1 MPRLAHARELE
12 SIVREV
18 ARSVTLP
25 RYLDSPRLAKTD
37 GSSLTEADTLTQRA
51 LATRVQQII
60 EAPVLGE
67 EMTFGQQAEIW
78 SAAQD
83 GLWVIDPIDGTTNFA
98 NGIPMF
104 ALSVAWLIEGV
115 TQFGVVYDPIA
126 DEAFYGARGEGA
138 WLNGIRLPQ
147 RRPAK
152 ELAQAVGSADFK
164 RLPPEL
170 AQRLAL
176 ASPCFSL
183 RSFGSSALEWCFV
196 AAGRLDLHIHGGQM
210 LWDYAVGRLLV
221 EEAGGLASG
230 LAGEVLEAD
239 PLAKQGVAV
248 GASPQLHQQLLA
260 WIKAS

>member
-1 MPRLAHARELE
+1 
-12 SIVREV
+12 
-18 ARSVTLP
+18 
-25 RYLDSPRLAKTD
+25 
-37 GSSLTEADTLTQRA
+37 
-51 LATRVQQII
+51 
-60 EAPVLGE
+60 
-67 EMTFGQQAEIW
+67 
-78 SAAQD
+78 
-83 GLWVIDPIDGTTNFA
+83 
-98 NGIPMF
+98 MF

-183 RSFGSSALEWCFV
+183 RSFGSSALEKWCFV
-196 AAGRLDLHIHGGQM
+196 AAGRLDLHLHGGQM

-221 EEAGGLASG
+221 EEAGGR
-230 LAGEVLEAD
+230 GERPRGRSARS
-239 PLAKQGVAV
+239 PIRSPSK
-248 GASPQLHQQLLA
+248 ASPSAPPLSCTSSCSP